1 MNFVTFSDGP
11 KEKDSDG
18 EEETDKKKEEKPRK
32 EQTVATT
39 EENCTGEQYIDF
51 YTSKTKWMNSTA
63 PIAG

>member
-18 EEETDKKKEEKPRK
+18 EDGEDEKKKEKKPRK
-32 EQTVATT
+32 EETVATT

-51 YTSKTKWMNSTA
+51 YRLTSD
-63 PIAG
+63 